1 MTAFGIDFGTTN
13 SVLAAANGTQIE
25 TVALDSPPGEWG
37 QLGFDRVLPTV
48 IAEEGGQ
55 LRFGWAA
62 KRSRTRLDAVKRLF
76 ASAETVTIGTKTM
89 AVEEA
94 AAVFFRQIQQRASS
108 AGYTLD
114 QAVVTIPANSR
125 GAARFRTKVSAGLS
139 GIEVLALV
147 NEPTAAAMAYGPRI
161 GDGER
166 LLVFDW
172 GGGTLDVTVLRSV
185 GGVFLEEASK
195 GIQRLG
201 GLDVDTA
208 LIKHLQTRLPSGAQI
223 DPFDL
228 ERAKVLLSTQESTV
242 VTVIGGSPI
251 EVTRAELEQAVWPL
265 IVRTGEPIDRCLADM
280 GGARINHLIL
290 VGGSSKIPALQRY
303 VREKVRLEPMVD
315 VDPMTAIAEGA
326 ALAAGILTGQVTD
339 YDFFLSTEHAL
350 GTVVHNDGSEKG
362 QFSVLIPRNTKLPAS
377 ATDAYNPV
385 VDDATMVRLKVIEGD
400 PQQPIDHEDNVIL
413 KEWEVQLLE
422 PRPVALAGFNIIFA
436 YDVDGILRV
445 KVIDGLT
452 QTVMMDDELTFGAA
466 KTKRD
471 LVDLRRKIDAAVIE
485 GPTTGAAQ
493 DTRSTPLSPA
503 SQASIGRLFD
513 KVRPHVDDEEQQRI
527 DQAIGALRAAAGT
540 DDEDPRRDD
549 VDRLIRAH
557 AYLL

>member
-1 MTAFGIDFGTTN
+1 M
-13 SVLAAANGTQIE
+13 
-25 TVALDSPPGEWG
+25 
-37 QLGFDRVLPTV
+37 
-48 IAEEGGQ
+48 
-55 LRFGWAA
+55 
-62 KRSRTRLDAVKRLF
+62 
-76 ASAETVTIGTKTM
+76 
-89 AVEEA
+89 
-94 AAVFFRQIQQRASS
+94 
-108 AGYTLD
+108 
-114 QAVVTIPANSR
+114 
-125 GAARFRTKVSAGLS
+125 
-139 GIEVLALV
+139 
-147 NEPTAAAMAYGPRI
+147 
-161 GDGER
+161 
-166 LLVFDW
+166 
-172 GGGTLDVTVLRSV
+172 
-185 GGVFLEEASK
+185 
-195 GIQRLG
+195 
-201 GLDVDTA
+201 
-208 LIKHLQTRLPSGAQI
+208 
-223 DPFDL
+223 
-228 ERAKVLLSTQESTV
+228 LLSTQESTV